1 MKSVHIQ
8 RYGGSPR
15 IQSKCGK
22 IQTRKTPN
30 TDTFDAVYIFEKNEA
45 IVLSLGNCKLPTVNK
60 FHITH
65 NITQKVIKPVFYHA
79 ENLIKV
85 KLTLKNVSK
94 MVLS

>member
-79 ENLIKV
+79 ENFIKV
-85 KLTLKNVSK
+85 K
-94 MVLS
+94 